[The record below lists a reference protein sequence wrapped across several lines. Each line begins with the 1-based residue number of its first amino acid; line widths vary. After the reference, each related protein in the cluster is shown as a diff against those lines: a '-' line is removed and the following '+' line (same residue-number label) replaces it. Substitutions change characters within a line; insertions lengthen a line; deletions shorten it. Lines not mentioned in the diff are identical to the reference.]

1 MTGREIRSM
10 LRGAVAAK
18 LIWAWQQP
26 ADWHVVTNALEV
38 VQLAAGQDVED
49 YVRGLYAAGI
59 QPLFRASEPLDI

>member
-1 MTGREIRSM
+1 M

-18 LIWAWQQP
+18 LIWSWQQP
-26 ADWHVVTNALEV
+26 QDWLVVTNAFEV
-38 VQLAAGQDVED
+38 VPLGCGQPIED